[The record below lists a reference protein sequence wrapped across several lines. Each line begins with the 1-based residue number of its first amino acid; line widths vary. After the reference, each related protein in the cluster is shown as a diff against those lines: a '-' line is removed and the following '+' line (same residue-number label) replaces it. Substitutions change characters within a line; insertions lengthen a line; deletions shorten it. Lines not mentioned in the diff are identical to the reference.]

1 MELLDNIMKSP
12 ILYGLIAMFLAVY
25 GPRLHPALPVSIRN
39 LFNNSIFR
47 FLVIIVII
55 YMSNRDLTL
64 SLTIAIGFL
73 VVISLT
79 NMIDIR
85 ENLMI
90 HAVET
95 FVDKKEEEESSLDQ
109 TVQQFYGQE
118 QFSSEENAKAKAD
131 MAKHNADTVKELEGT
146 IQGLESKLTD
156 TCSKTQFDKL
166 VDNKE
171 ATDML
176 KGFCNKHSVGTKEQ
190 FENYNQVVENYKF

>member
-1 MELLDNIMKSP
+1 
-12 ILYGLIAMFLAVY
+12 
-25 GPRLHPALPVSIRN
+25 
-39 LFNNSIFR
+39 
-47 FLVIIVII
+47 
-55 YMSNRDLTL
+55 MSNRDLTL

-90 HAVET
+90 HTVEKFT
-95 FVDKKEEEESSLDQ
+95 EQEEKEDSGLDQ
-109 TVQQFYGQE
+109 PIQQFYGQE

-131 MAKHNADTVKELEGT
+131 MAKHNADTLKELET
-146 IQGLESKLTD
+146 SIQGLESKLTD
-156 TCSKTQFDKL
+156 TCSKPQFDKL

-190 FENYNQVVENYKF
+190 FENYSQVVENYKF